1 MGKLVSG
8 RVKKL
13 PQSGITSDRYEFL
26 GLTQAEPDLG
36 DPLVGVSSVGA
47 KPKPISGDVYILAAY
62 STRST
67 TGVSTNRYWVA
78 SSDLPQGLTP
88 GSFTVFN
95 NNTQVGLANSF
106 NKFNFVGTGVT
117 VDQVGATAAE
127 QTGIATIRISV
138 TDAVAKG
145 EVKSIQFHGTNGLIQ
160 GADQFF
166 YNSANDKVGIGTS
179 LPRQRLD
186 IIGNVLVSGVSTFSG
201 DIDAN
206 GNLDVDGQTDVDDI
220 NVAGVAT
227 FASLVDINNN
237 VSIQNG
243 LSVSGVTTLSSLLDV
258 NASVTVSGFSTFS
271 QLVDINGG
279 GLVANTAK
287 VEDLTNNRVVIVG
300 AGGELED
307 DADFTF
313 DGNNFRLIGFTTTSS
328 LYVSGITTIDGRV
341 DINDT
346 TQSTSASTGSLV
358 VDGGVGIS
366 KNLNVDGK
374 IGIGSNLDVVNNISV
389 GGISTFTGISTFASQ
404 VNFADNIR
412 LYSTIIDG
420 IGNTGTTGQ
429 ILQKVVGGTIEW
441 KTNTAQVSAAGT
453 IKNIQYHDNTGQLG
467 GEDEFV
473 YDFTNNRVGIGT
485 SVPNFTLDVR
495 GDTNI
500 VGVTSITGDTDII
513 GDLVIQG
520 NLSAT
525 GVSTLALSLTSS
537 LEFGSAYEIR
547 SFSTTVSSTSLTT
560 INTLGISTFRSAKY
574 QIQITQGTDYQA
586 TDVLVLHNGTNSNI
600 IEYGSIATNDYLGQ
614 FSSQIS
620 GSDALLQVRMVSSGI
635 ATITMAR
642 HALKV
647 V

>member
-8 RVKKL
+8 RVKRL

-36 DPLVGVSSVGA
+36 DPLVGVSSIGA
-47 KPKPISGDVYILAAY
+47 KPKPVGGDVFVLAAY
-62 STRST
+62 SNKST
-67 TGVSTNRYWVA
+67 SGVSTNRYWVA

-88 GSFTVFN
+88 GSFTVFSN
-95 NNTQVGLANSF
+95 DVQVGLANSF

-117 VDQVGATAAE
+117 VDPVGSGVDE
-127 QTGIATIRISV
+127 QTGIATVRISV
-138 TDAVAKG
+138 VDAIAKG
-145 EVKSIQFHGTNGLIQ
+145 DFKSIQFHGSDGLIQ
-160 GADQFF
+160 GSSNVFF
-166 YNSANDKVGIGTS
+166 DPTTTFVGIGTTV
-179 LPRQRLD
+179 PVQTLD
-186 IIGNVLVSGVSTFSG
+186 IRGNFIISGVSTFSD

-206 GNLDVDGQTDVDDI
+206 GDLDVDGHTEVDDI
-220 NVAGVAT
+220 NISGVST
-227 FASLVDINNN
+227 FAGLVDINNS
-237 VSIQNG
+237 VVIQDG
-243 LSVSGVTTLSSLLDV
+243 LSVTGVTTLSSLLDV
-258 NASVTVSGFSTFS
+258 NSDVSVSGFSTFS

-287 VEDLTNNRVVIVG
+287 VEDLTDNRVVIVG
-300 AGGELED
+300 SGGELED

-313 DGNNFRLIGFTTTSS
+313 DGNNFRLIGFTTTTS
-328 LYVSGITTIDGRV
+328 LHVAGFTTVGGRV

-346 TQSTSASTGSLV
+346 TQSTSSSTGALV

-366 KNLNVDGK
+366 SNLNIDGTV
-374 IGIGSNLDVVNNISV
+374 GIGSNLNITNDISV
-389 GGISTFTGISTFASQ
+389 GGISTFVGVSTFSSAVSFASSI
-404 VNFADNIR
+404 A
-412 LYSTIIDG
+412 LYNTIVDG
-420 IGNTGTTGQ
+420 IGNTGSTGQ
-429 ILQKVVGGTIEW
+429 ILQKVANGWIEW

-453 IKNIQYHDNTGQLG
+453 IKNVQFHDNTGDLG

-485 SVPNFTLDVR
+485 SVPDFTLDVR

-500 VGVTSITGDTDII
+500 VGDV
-513 GDLVIQG
+513 VIQG
-520 NLSAT
+520 NLNAS

-547 SFSTTVSSTSLTT
+547 TFSTTVSSTSLTT
-560 INTLGISTFRSAKY
+560 INTLGITTFRSAKY

-586 TDVLVLHNGTNSNI
+586 TDLLVLHNGTSSNLV
-600 IEYGSIATNDYLGQ
+600 EYGSIATNDYLGE
-614 FSSQIS
+614 FSSSIS
-620 GSDALLQVRMVSSGI
+620 GSDALLQVKMGSAGI
-635 ATITMAR
+635 ATFTIAR